1 MERTGVYYSPV
12 KILIWELH
20 QKKRNVPV
28 CQSTLT
34 QKSLETQTSIFVF
47 VMFISELYSTKKLIV
62 HNCQETRQKGDLQSE
77 WQVDILICLVGCCF
91 HPIFTIF
98 LAYFWMKVL
107 LMEHLTCQI
116 KTNRTCK
123 KYVEQKKSGKKEI
136 VDEMI
141 NNSSTSFHLPM
152 VRKL

>member
-1 MERTGVYYSPV
+1 MERTLKLHGVNYSPV

-123 KYVEQKKSGKKEI
+123 NYWESLNKEAWFTI
-136 VDEMI
+136 
-141 NNSSTSFHLPM
+141 
-152 VRKL
+152 